1 MLNRIPD
8 VEVPTYGRAGLGI
21 PGEKATTF
29 NHEVIRFLSEIDEVQ
44 MPMSAL
50 ASLTHI
56 YRDLPQKA
64 GVSDQKRQRRSP

>member
-29 NHEVIRFLSEIDEVQ
+29 NHEVIRFLSED
-44 MPMSAL
+44 
-50 ASLTHI
+50 
-56 YRDLPQKA
+56 
-64 GVSDQKRQRRSP
+64 